1 MVFEGRNK
9 MTTNNRRPSQGRPSG
24 GKASQ
29 KRPVQRST
37 ASRSSSSAGT
47 SRRRDDY
54 YEDDFYEDDYDYEQ
68 ECSTRARTSNGRGTA
83 SAKSGRPSGK
93 SAKKPSKKQA
103 KKKKSTVAVFVVELL
118 LIVLLLGALA
128 FWYTTEKVTKVGKVD
143 LPEEDIVI
151 NPEVEKLQEEEGSVL
166 KGYRNI
172 ALFGV
177 DSTEG
182 ALTKNTRSDTIMIA
196 SINLDTG
203 DCKLVS
209 VYRDTYL
216 NLSNDTYNKCNA
228 AYAKGG
234 PMQAI
239 NMLNM
244 NLDMNITDFVT
255 VGFSGLT
262 DTIDALGGVYIDVK
276 ENEISHLNNYQ
287 ISIVGTTKDGTHYEA
302 PEGSYVPVTSAGYQ
316 KLNGLQATAYCRIRY
331 VGNDFERTARQRRVL
346 KAVADEAKKATP
358 AQLEAIA
365 SSVFDKVYTSLD
377 LSEIVSLLGNV
388 SKYNIVDEGGFPN
401 SDMLTTGNI
410 GKKGSCVV
418 PLDLESNVSWLHEFL
433 FDETGYEPSAAVKE
447 YSAKIAADTSGYV
460 K

>member
-1 MVFEGRNK
+1 

-24 GKASQ
+24 GKAPQ
-29 KRPVQRST
+29 KRPAQHST
-37 ASRSSSSAGT
+37 SSRSSSSAGT

-68 ECSTRARTSNGRGTA
+68 ERSTRARTSNGRSNA
-83 SAKSGRPSGK
+83 SSKSGRPSGK

-302 PEGSYVPVTSAGYQ
+302 PEGSYVPVTAAGYQ